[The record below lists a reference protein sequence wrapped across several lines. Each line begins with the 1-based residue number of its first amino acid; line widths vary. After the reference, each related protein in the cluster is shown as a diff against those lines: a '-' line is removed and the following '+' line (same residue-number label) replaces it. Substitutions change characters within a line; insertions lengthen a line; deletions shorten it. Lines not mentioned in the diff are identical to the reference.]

1 MNKKN
6 LIGTFTL
13 NSCPDVTEIISKNLD
28 YVIIDREHG
37 SHSLKSTNIL
47 NKIIKQNC
55 LSLIRVSN
63 LSKIEI
69 QRCLDLNPDGILIP
83 QISSYEEAKFAI
95 SCSYYSPRGE
105 RGLSPYTSAFD
116 YNHENSDNKKKK
128 INKKIFVGLLI
139 EGLNGL
145 KDLEKICSKL
155 HKEISLIYFG
165 LYDFTNSLKLKP
177 TWQNTKVKQ
186 AVEKIVKICKKKDI
200 RVGSIARNSDEIKLL
215 KRIGINF
222 VCYQN
227 DTGIIYNAFSKI
239 KKI

>member
-69 QRCLDLNPDGILIP
+69 QRCLDLNPNGILIP
-83 QISSYEEAKFAI
+83 QISSYEEAQFAI
-95 SCSYYSPRGE
+95 SCSYYSPKGD
-105 RGLSPYTSAFD
+105 RGLSPYTSAFE
-116 YNHENSDNKKKK
+116 YNHENSDEKKKK

-145 KDLEKICSKL
+145 KDLEKICSKF
-155 HKEISLIYFG
+155 HREISLIYFG

-177 TWQNTKVKQ
+177 TWQNPKVKL

-200 RVGSIARNSDEIKLL
+200 RVGSIARNFDEIKLL
-215 KRIGINF
+215 KKIGINF
-222 VCYQN
+222 ICYQN
-227 DTGIIYNAFSKI
+227 DTGIINNAFSKI
-239 KKI
+239 KNI

>member
-37 SHSLKSTNIL
+37 SHSLKNTNIL
-47 NKIIKQNC
+47 NKIVKQNC

-69 QRCLDLNPDGILIP
+69 QRCLDLNPHGILIP
-83 QISSYEEAKFAI
+83 QISSFEEAQFAI
-95 SCSYYSPRGE
+95 SCSYYSPKGE
-105 RGLSPYTSAFD
+105 RGLSPYTSAFN
-116 YNHENSDNKKKK
+116 YNHDNSDIKKKK
-128 INKKIFVGLLI
+128 INKKIFIGLLI

-145 KDLEKICSKL
+145 NALEKICSKL
-155 HKEISLIYFG
+155 HQDISLIYFG

-177 TWQNTKVKQ
+177 TWQSPKVKQ
-186 AVEKIVKICKKKDI
+186 AVEKIVKICNKKNIK
-200 RVGSIARNSDEIKLL
+200 VGSIARNFDEIKLL
-215 KRIGINF
+215 KKIGINF
-222 VCYQN
+222 ICYQN

-239 KKI
+239 KKF

>member
-83 QISSYEEAKFAI
+83 QISSYDEAKFAI
-95 SCSYYSPRGE
+95 S
-105 RGLSPYTSAFD
+105 
-116 YNHENSDNKKKK
+116 SD
-128 INKKIFVGLLI
+128 
-139 EGLNGL
+139 L
-145 KDLEKICSKL
+145 KF
-155 HKEISLIYFG
+155 SL
-165 LYDFTNSLKLKP
+165 LKL
-177 TWQNTKVKQ
+177 
-186 AVEKIVKICKKKDI
+186 
-200 RVGSIARNSDEIKLL
+200 IKS
-215 KRIGINF
+215 NF
-222 VCYQN
+222 VAILQE
-227 DTGIIYNAFSKI
+227 
-239 KKI
+239 

>member
-37 SHSLKSTNIL
+37 SHSLKSANIL

-95 SCSYYSPRGE
+95 SCSYYSPKGE
-105 RGLSPYTSAFD
+105 RGLSPYTSTFD
-116 YNHENSDNKKKK
+116 YNHENSDNKKNHEKC
-128 INKKIFVGLLI
+128 
-139 EGLNGL
+139 L
-145 KDLEKICSKL
+145 KAADYAGCMK
-155 HKEISLIYFG
+155 
-165 LYDFTNSLKLKP
+165 
-177 TWQNTKVKQ
+177 
-186 AVEKIVKICKKKDI
+186 
-200 RVGSIARNSDEIKLL
+200 
-215 KRIGINF
+215 
-222 VCYQN
+222 YQN
-227 DTGIIYNAFSKI
+227 K
-239 KKI
+239 